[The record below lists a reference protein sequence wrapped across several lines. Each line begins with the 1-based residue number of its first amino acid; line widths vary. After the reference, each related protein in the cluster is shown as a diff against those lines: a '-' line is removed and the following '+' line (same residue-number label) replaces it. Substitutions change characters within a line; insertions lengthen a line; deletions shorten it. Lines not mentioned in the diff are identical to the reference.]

1 MSNAAGLLLS
11 ATMPDYSEV
20 LDQINSRVLGISDLL
35 RGMSDSVELAV
46 GILAGVVCFLGVVFG
61 FLFIKFLFDQI
72 RR

>member
-20 LDQINSRVLGISDLL
+20 LDQINARVLAVSDLL
-35 RGMSDSVELAV
+35 RGMSDAVQLGV
-46 GILAGVVCFLGVVFG
+46 GILAGVVCFLGVFFG
-61 FLFIKFLFDQI
+61 FVFIKFLFDQI